1 MRYIFKVFILIL
13 VISGILLNG
22 CIAADLGIIT
32 GGEKG
37 TYYQFGL
44 NLKELMATK
53 GISLNVYPSN
63 GSIENINAVYKRP
76 GIQLGIVQSD
86 VLAFVGKIQSDLELK
101 RIAKKIKMVFPL
113 YNEEIHLL
121 GRSGIND
128 FDGLADKRVAVGE
141 EGSGTYLTAKLL
153 FEITEIVPQEM
164 LTIGREEAL
173 SQLKAGKIDAMFY
186 VAGYPVKLFADDVS
200 EKDGLELIPITH
212 KNILEFYPQ
221 GEIPQNTYR
230 WQKQAVK
237 TAAVKAVLVSYDY
250 KTTNCDSVGKFAK
263 LVAEN
268 MPWLTQHGHPKWK
281 FVDFNYSL
289 KGWEQYSCV
298 RKYLGKPAADSN
310 KQSPGENPVWRVVK
324 ESL

>member
-1 MRYIFKVFILIL
+1 MGKIFKVFILIL
-13 VISGILLNG
+13 AINVILLNG
-22 CIAADLGIIT
+22 CIAAELGIIT

-63 GSIENINAVYKRP
+63 GSIDNINAVYKRP
-76 GIQLGIVQSD
+76 GIQMGIVQSD
-86 VLAFVGKIQSDLELK
+86 VLAFIAKLQSDADLK
-101 RIAKKIKMVFPL
+101 LIAKKTKMVFPL

-121 GRSGIND
+121 GRSGIGD
-128 FDGLADKRVAVGE
+128 FDGLAGKRVAVGE
-141 EGSGTYLTAKLL
+141 EGSGTYLTARLL
-153 FEITEIVPQEM
+153 FELSEIVPQEM

-186 VAGYPVKLFADDVS
+186 VAGFPVKLFADDVT
-200 EKDGLELIPITH
+200 ENDGLALIPITH
-212 KNILEFYPQ
+212 KSILEFYPQ

-237 TAAVKAVLVSYDY
+237 TAAVKAVLVSFDY
-250 KTTNCDSVGKFAK
+250 KSTNCDSVGRFAK
-263 LVAEN
+263 VVAEN
-268 MPWLTQHGHPKWK
+268 LPWLTQHGHPKWK
-281 FVDFNYSL
+281 YVDFNYSL

-298 RKYLGKPAADSN
+298 RKYLGKPATGTS
-310 KQSPGENPVWRVVK
+310 KRSPAENPVWRVIQ
-324 ESL
+324 ESF